1 MQKTTPSGHWIEECS
16 RFTFVENTIS
26 NLQKVPR
33 AKFLG
38 SNGLLILLAYTSFAA
53 SRTLLHQLLTC
64 LNFHLDLNDSFWFL
78 WTMAA
83 VQVAE
88 NHEWVRL
95 DLRLTTRDIYI
106 DSNLNPLTKFTS
118 SSRSTVFKDI
128 LPWNIFQ
135 MIAQMVQIS
144 RKIVISYTMKQ
155 GILFWVWQ
163 TVTGNWENNK
173 IRISQWSKSHCRTN
187 TSIRKKKQIQK
198 SRTVREGCWRRKV
211 L

>member
-16 RFTFVENTIS
+16 RFTLVENTIS

-38 SNGLLILLAYTSFAA
+38 SNGLLILLAYTSFPA

-64 LNFHLDLNDSFWFL
+64 LNFHLDLNDSFWYL

-83 VQVAE
+83 VQAPE

-95 DLRLTTRDIYI
+95 DLRLTMMDIYI
-106 DSNLNPLTKFTS
+106 DSNLNPLTRFTS

-128 LPWNIFQ
+128 LPWNISQ
-135 MIAQMVQIS
+135 MIAKMVQIS
-144 RKIVISYTMKQ
+144 TKIVISYTMKQ

-163 TVTGNWENNK
+163 KVTGNWENNM
-173 IRISQWSKSHCRTN
+173 IRIPQWSKSHCRTN

-198 SRTVREGCWRRKV
+198 SRTVRDGCWRRKV
-211 L
+211 W